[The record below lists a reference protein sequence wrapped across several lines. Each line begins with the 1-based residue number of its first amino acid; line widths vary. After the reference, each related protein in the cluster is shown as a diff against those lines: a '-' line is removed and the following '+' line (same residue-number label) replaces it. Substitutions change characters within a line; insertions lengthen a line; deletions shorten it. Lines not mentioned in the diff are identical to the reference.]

1 MTRQSMLTV
10 RIESRAGLSA
20 DLPAATARKRSMDR
34 RVKPGGDE
42 GIGPRIGDKLLDARH
57 KIGYKHLRISLTE
70 GRIPDAILTAERV
83 RMRARGLA
91 NRSRAALGHR
101 SAGKRTGP
109 YGAY

>member
-1 MTRQSMLTV
+1 MLTV

-20 DLPAATARKRSMDR
+20 DLPAAPAKTQQGPPKA
-34 RVKPGGDE
+34 GGGE

-57 KIGYKHLRISLTE
+57 KIGYKDLRISLTE